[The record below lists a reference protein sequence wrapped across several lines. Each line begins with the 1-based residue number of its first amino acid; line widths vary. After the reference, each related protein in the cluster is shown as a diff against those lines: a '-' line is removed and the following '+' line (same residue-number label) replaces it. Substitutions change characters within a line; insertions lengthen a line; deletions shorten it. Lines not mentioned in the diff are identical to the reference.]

1 MKPSSPRPRTQSVA
15 KRVKAK
21 FKIIPELRAAVD
33 ILKSRL
39 NDSSEEK
46 SISRPSTRLK
56 VDRLDSVSPGFY
68 HRPSHSTGGWEF
80 SKVARLEDSI
90 THQISGIYYLALKT
104 HKKFENPKNFEK
116 ANKKVAK
123 NISEFRLT
131 LQEKAKKH
139 NEKVKINLKKF
150 KVRKFEEINYKKQE
164 FLIKTENLKW
174 RENCWL
180 EIGKGQEGW
189 STVIAVVGVAWAF
202 RVNLLL
208 KKQMRVRVYK
218 FLKFLK
224 KMSKF
229 LGIFM
234 VMLRKKRKFLEFKN
248 VRALAPPTIF
258 YINHEIKVFEK
269 SISKYMY
276 KLVNDHQLMLLISFW
291 KRSIIK
297 VQRAYRK
304 FCKVKE
310 ARLIA
315 ISKVYTKFVPNSKKE
330 NRRVSLVPV
339 ANFLSINHFTARQKR
354 TLFMNYLLEFLY
366 KHIKERYGMVVKLFT
381 EKTAMVSY
389 LLIHTNGF
397 GKQATSRKRN
407 TDVYVH

>member
-1 MKPSSPRPRTQSVA
+1 M
-15 KRVKAK
+15 
-21 FKIIPELRAAVD
+21 
-33 ILKSRL
+33 
-39 NDSSEEK
+39 
-46 SISRPSTRLK
+46 
-56 VDRLDSVSPGFY
+56 
-68 HRPSHSTGGWEF
+68 
-80 SKVARLEDSI
+80 
-90 THQISGIYYLALKT
+90 
-104 HKKFENPKNFEK
+104 
-116 ANKKVAK
+116 
-123 NISEFRLT
+123 
-131 LQEKAKKH
+131 
-139 NEKVKINLKKF
+139 
-150 KVRKFEEINYKKQE
+150 
-164 FLIKTENLKW
+164 KTENLKW
-174 RENCWL
+174 RENYSF
-180 EIGKGQEGW
+180 EIGKGQTGW
-189 STVIAVVGVAWAF
+189 GTIIAVIGVAWDLKA
-202 RVNLLL
+202 NLLM
-208 KKQMRVRVYK
+208 KKQMKARVYK
-218 FLKFLK
+218 FLKILK

-291 KRSIIK
+291 KRSVIK

-315 ISKVYTKFVPNSKKE
+315 ISKVYMKFIPNSKKE

-339 ANFLSINHFTARQKR
+339 ANFLSVNHFTARQKR
-354 TLFMNYLLEFLY
+354 ALFLSYLIEFLY
-366 KHIKERYGMVVKLFT
+366 KHVRERYGMIVKLFT

-397 GKQATSRKRN
+397 AKQTNSRKRN